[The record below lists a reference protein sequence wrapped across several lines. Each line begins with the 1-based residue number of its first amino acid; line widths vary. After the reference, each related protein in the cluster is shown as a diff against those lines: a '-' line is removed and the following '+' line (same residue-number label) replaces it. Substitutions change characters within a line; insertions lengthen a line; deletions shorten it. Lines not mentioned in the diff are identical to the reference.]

1 MSHNLGTEEN
11 PILVL
16 VHYSGGMLDAVVRAT
31 DEATFEAAARWAELK
46 YEVTETVTDPE
57 TGETTEQG
65 TGEWATA
72 KGVHISPLGPVVIT
86 PGTYDED
93 GTELTAPVMDNRYHV
108 NIRLTDPALS
118 RVDEYGV
125 LKWEKWAMAWSLG
138 GADDMQINANEV
150 GKVMQ
155 GVSLIDPDTIAS
167 PALVWL

>member
-1 MSHNLGTEEN
+1 MSYNLGTEED

-16 VHYSGGMLDAVVRAT
+16 ANFSGGILDAVVRAT

-46 YEVTETVTDPE
+46 YEVTETVTDPD

-65 TGEWATA
+65 AGEWATA
-72 KGVHISPLGPVVIT
+72 KGVHINPLGPVVIT

-93 GTELTAPVMDNRYHV
+93 GTELTAPVVDTRHHV

-138 GADDMQINANEV
+138 GADDTQVNADEV

-167 PALVWL
+167 PSRVWL

>member
-1 MSHNLGTEEN
+1 MSHNLGTEES

-16 VHYSGGMLDAVVRAT
+16 VRMSGGMLDAVVRAT
-31 DEATFEAAARWAELK
+31 DESTFEAAARWAELR
-46 YEVTETVTDPE
+46 YEETITTTDPE

-72 KGVHISPLGPVVIT
+72 KGVHINHLGPVVIT
-86 PGTYDED
+86 PGTYGED
-93 GTELTAPVMDNRYHV
+93 GVELTASVMDNRHHV

-138 GADDMQINANEV
+138 GADDTQVNANEV

-167 PALVWL
+167 PSRVWL

>member
-1 MSHNLGTEEN
+1 MSYNLGTEEN

-16 VHYSGGMLDAVVRAT
+16 VRYSGGMLDAVVRAT

-72 KGVHISPLGPVVIT
+72 KGVHINHLGPVVIT
-86 PGTYDED
+86 PGTYGED
-93 GTELTAPVMDNRYHV
+93 GVELTASVMDNRHHV

-138 GADDMQINANEV
+138 GADDTQVNANEV

-167 PALVWL
+167 PTRVWL

>member
-1 MSHNLGTEEN
+1 MSYNLGTEES

-16 VHYSGGMLDAVVRAT
+16 VRMSGGMLDAVVRAT

-46 YEVTETVTDPE
+46 YEVMETVTDPE

-72 KGVHISPLGPVVIT
+72 KGVHINHLGPVVIT
-86 PGTYDED
+86 PGTYGED
-93 GTELTAPVMDNRYHV
+93 GTELTAPVMDNRHHV

-125 LKWEKWAMAWSLG
+125 IKWEKWAMAWSLG
-138 GADDMQINANEV
+138 GEVDMEINANEV

-167 PALVWL
+167 PSRVWL